1 MGSWSDYSY
10 SSLLVNTKL
19 AHVGISTAAWGGSIA
34 LCCLFCVQW
43 GVCLCTCLFS
53 PALGLYGSIVQ
64 CSVSN
69 GHPIPYWQIVRSHSK
84 SVSTVCSVPCLMFD
98 RIMTQYPHADQTRCD
113 SITLITCTGWVDK
126 VIIPLQATGNVLTQ
140 WPHSERLAVIL
151 LLSDYPNARPDKV
164 ITLPTG
170 NVISPNVDTHER

>member
-1 MGSWSDYSY
+1 MIRNLAVYQVFASVAWDLRWAIMGSWSDYSY

-43 GVCLCTCLFS
+43 GVCLRTFLFS

-84 SVSTVCSVPCLMFD
+84 LVSTVCSVPCLIFD
-98 RIMTQYPHADQTRCD
+98 RIMTDPNIH
-113 SITLITCTGWVDK
+113 
-126 VIIPLQATGNVLTQ
+126 TQ
-140 WPHSERLAVIL
+140 IRRAVIL
-151 LLSDYPNARPDKV
+151 LLWLPALGGWIKSSFPSKPLAMCSLNGH
-164 ITLPTG
+164 TLR
-170 NVISPNVDTHER
+170 D